1 MKVLPLYNVLVLP
14 HSNIFFQ
21 KSLFRMLAG
30 GNVYQGDQMI
40 IMILKEQK
48 ARKDI
53 TEDSFYPL
61 GVIAVVE
68 EISEEGYVIIR
79 TGNRVDIRQVAVN
92 EEHEIF
98 AEADPRPEIDDLDP
112 HESRIQL
119 QKIKEELK
127 ELSGRFRWGTI
138 MNAYIDQYT
147 CIEEAAAVLS
157 PWLTISNEERYEVLK
172 EDSAKARFEAIR
184 KIIYE
189 YIEVTKVTS
198 DAQSAQQEDYQK
210 AYKEQALKRQIEYLQ
225 K

>member
-1 MKVLPLYNVLVLP
+1 MITIPVYNTIMVPDVKLYFKEETFKRLSGRAPESGEKVLL
-14 HSNIFFQ
+14 
-21 KSLFRMLAG
+21 LFTKVEEKLEE
-30 GNVYQGDQMI
+30 
-40 IMILKEQK
+40 L
-48 ARKDI
+48 

-184 KIIYE
+184 KIIDPYGDDDE
-189 YIEVTKVTS
+189 M
-198 DAQSAQQEDYQK
+198 QRLCED
-210 AYKEQALKRQIEYLQ
+210 LFF
-225 K
+225 